1 MGGFAGR
8 DGARPRARGGLRG
21 AGAASRRPGW
31 QAAAAAAAVGA
42 VAAFFLALI
51 GSPSEAFAAERQR
64 PTSKS
69 APKRGHSSLRIATK
83 SEAEEIKTEESL
95 EFPAEE
101 GMDLSSSACKDSG
114 EGL

>member
-31 QAAAAAAAVGA
+31 QAAATAAVGA
-42 VAAFFLALI
+42 VAALLLALI
-51 GSPSEAFAAERQR
+51 GSPSEAFATETAADLEVSTR
-64 PTSKS
+64 
-69 APKRGHSSLRIATK
+69 HSSFHIATE

-101 GMDLSSSACKDSG
+101 GMDLSSSACTDSDQ
-114 EGL
+114 GL